1 MTDADL
7 SILRSLTAR
16 KLIRAL
22 GKDGFYVVES
32 QFRGAHQQF
41 YNANDGRRVTVTF
54 HASDTFVPKTLRSML
69 REQAKWTQ
77 NDLKRL
83 GLAKKNV

>member
-1 MTDADL
+1 MTNPDL
-7 SILRSLTAR
+7 SSLRSLTER

-22 GKDGFYVVES
+22 EKDGFYAES
-32 QFRGAHQQF
+32 RGSAHQQF

-54 HASDTFVPKTLRSML
+54 HHASDTFVPKTLRSML

-77 NDLKRL
+77 ADLKRL
-83 GLAKKNV
+83 GLAK

>member
-7 SILRSLTAR
+7 SGLRSLTAG

-22 GKDGFYVVES
+22 KKDGFYAET
-32 QFRGAHQQF
+32 RGGAHQQF
-41 YNANDGRRVTVTF
+41 YNANDGRRVTVTYH
-54 HASDTFVPKTLRSML
+54 HASDIFAPKTLQGML

-77 NDLKRL
+77 DDLKRL
-83 GLAKKNV
+83 GLVK

>member
-22 GKDGFYVVES
+22 EKDGFYAES
-32 QFRGAHQQF
+32 GSSTHQQF
-41 YNANDGRRVTVTF
+41 YNVNDGRRVTVTYH
-54 HASDTFVPKTLRSML
+54 HASDTFLPKTLKSML
-69 REQAKWTQ
+69 EQAEWTQ
-77 NDLKRL
+77 DDLKRL
-83 GLAKKNV
+83 GLMK